1 MTIFLFLLFQTE
13 NDISKSRDQS
23 ERRDLENRLMGL
35 KKSLN
40 KLERQRNVADI
51 SVEEVCNSDD
61 SILYHGG
68 LQSKELELAEDISP
82 DLERMESSPLV
93 QTRYCSCDDPSESIT
108 VDSER
113 VSLDSERVSLANS
126 DYSLETI
133 KKLCAS
139 FEIDEDI
146 PSFSENIENTSS

>member
-1 MTIFLFLLFQTE
+1 
-13 NDISKSRDQS
+13 
-23 ERRDLENRLMGL
+23 MGL

-61 SILYHGG
+61 SILFHGS
-68 LQSKELELAEDISP
+68 LQSKELEQAEDISP
-82 DLERMESSPLV
+82 DLELMESSPLV

-108 VDSER
+108 V
-113 VSLDSERVSLANS
+113 DSERVSLANS

>member
-1 MTIFLFLLFQTE
+1 MAKVFFINWLLFQTE

-51 SVEEVCNSDD
+51 SVEDVCNSDD
-61 SILYHGG
+61 SILFHGD
-68 LQSKELELAEDISP
+68 LQSKELEQSEDISP

-113 VSLDSERVSLANS
+113 VSLANS
-126 DYSLETI
+126 DYSLDTI

>member
-1 MTIFLFLLFQTE
+1 
-13 NDISKSRDQS
+13 
-23 ERRDLENRLMGL
+23 MGL

-40 KLERQRNVADI
+40 KLERQRNI
-51 SVEEVCNSDD
+51 SNSTEDVCNSDD
-61 SILYHGG
+61 SILYHSG
-68 LQSKELELAEDISP
+68 LQSRELDQAEDISP

-113 VSLDSERVSLANS
+113 VSLANS

-139 FEIDEDI
+139 FEIDDEYI

>member
-1 MTIFLFLLFQTE
+1 MIGCFFQTE

-40 KLERQRNVADI
+40 KLERQQNVADI
-51 SVEEVCNSDD
+51 SVEDDCKSDD
-61 SILYHGG
+61 SILFHDG
-68 LQSKELELAEDISP
+68 LQSKELDQTEDISP
-82 DLERMESSPLV
+82 DLELMESSPLV

-108 VDSER
+108 V
-113 VSLDSERVSLANS
+113 DSERVSLANS

>member
-1 MTIFLFLLFQTE
+1 MHDHFFLINWLLFQTE

-61 SILYHGG
+61 SILFHGN
-68 LQSKELELAEDISP
+68 LQSKELEQAEDISP

-113 VSLDSERVSLANS
+113 VSLANS

-139 FEIDEDI
+139 FEIDDEDI

>member
-1 MTIFLFLLFQTE
+1 MHDHFFLLNWLLFQTE

-51 SVEEVCNSDD
+51 SVEDDCNSDD
-61 SILYHGG
+61 SILFHGD
-68 LQSKELELAEDISP
+68 LQSKELEQSEDISP

-113 VSLDSERVSLANS
+113 VSLANS

-146 PSFSENIENTSS
+146 PSFPENIENTSS

>member
-1 MTIFLFLLFQTE
+1 MAYFQTE

-40 KLERQRNVADI
+40 KLERQRNI
-51 SVEEVCNSDD
+51 SNSTEDVCNSDD
-61 SILYHGG
+61 SILYHSG
-68 LQSKELELAEDISP
+68 LQSRELDQAEDISP

-113 VSLDSERVSLANS
+113 VSLANS

-139 FEIDEDI
+139 FDEDS
-146 PSFSENIENTSS
+146 PSFSENMENISS

>member
-1 MTIFLFLLFQTE
+1 MHDHFFLLNWLLFQTE

-51 SVEEVCNSDD
+51 SVEDVCNSDD
-61 SILYHGG
+61 SILFHGS
-68 LQSKELELAEDISP
+68 LQSKELELGEDISP

-93 QTRYCSCDDPSESIT
+93 QTRYCSCDEPSESIT
-108 VDSER
+108 V
-113 VSLDSERVSLANS
+113 DSERVSLANS

-139 FEIDEDI
+139 FEIDDEDI

>member
-1 MTIFLFLLFQTE
+1 
-13 NDISKSRDQS
+13 
-23 ERRDLENRLMGL
+23 MGL

-51 SVEEVCNSDD
+51 SVEDVCNSDD
-61 SILYHGG
+61 SILFHGG
-68 LQSKELELAEDISP
+68 LQSKELEQAEDEDISP